1 MATLIESNPYFT
13 IELFRDDI
21 AMVMKSIGNKECLRL
36 FCNFLGINLEKC
48 QLPKTTFSW
57 SLALKEEKNHGK
69 KLALL
74 SAKSWV
80 LRNKLYATIHD
91 PYIYTLNEIE
101 NTDVFDDLDDEDQ
114 TAIDSL
120 FDDEI
125 PEKMVEVTILK
136 STTVNGKK
144 LVKDTILEVTEENAT
159 KLVDDGKAKISEAEE
174 PKKAK

>member
-1 MATLIESNPYFT
+1 MAEEETSKLHKDRNKILVQYAEQSFSDALDEINASLES
-13 IELFRDDI
+13 
-21 AMVMKSIGNKECLRL
+21 
-36 FCNFLGINLEKC
+36 
-48 QLPKTTFSW
+48 
-57 SLALKEEKNHGK
+57 EKNHSK

-101 NTDVFDDLDDEDQ
+101 NTDVFDDIDNEDQ
-114 TAIDSL
+114 TAIDNL
-120 FDDEI
+120 FDEEA

-159 KLVDDGKAKISEAEE
+159 KLVKDGKAKISEGEE
-174 PKKAK
+174 PEKG

>member
-1 MATLIESNPYFT
+1 MAEQETPNLHKDRNKILMRYAESSFSDALDEINVS
-13 IELFRDDI
+13 L
-21 AMVMKSIGNKECLRL
+21 KS
-36 FCNFLGINLEKC
+36 
-48 QLPKTTFSW
+48 
-57 SLALKEEKNHGK
+57 EKNHGK

-80 LRNKLYATIHD
+80 LRNKLYASLHD

-101 NTDVFDDLDDEDQ
+101 NTDVFDDMEDEDQ
-114 TAIDSL
+114 TAIDNL
-120 FDDEI
+120 FDNDA
-125 PEKMVEVTILK
+125 PVKMVEVTILK

-174 PKKAK
+174 PKKS

>member
-1 MATLIESNPYFT
+1 MADEETSKLHKDRNKVLMQYAEQSFT
-13 IELFRDDI
+13 EALDEINASL
-21 AMVMKSIGNKECLRL
+21 KS
-36 FCNFLGINLEKC
+36 
-48 QLPKTTFSW
+48 
-57 SLALKEEKNHGK
+57 EKNHSK

-80 LRNKLYATIHD
+80 LRNKLYVSLHD

-101 NTDVFDDLDDEDQ
+101 NTEVFDDIDDEDQ
-114 TAIDSL
+114 TAIDNL
-120 FDDEI
+120 FDDEAPEK

-144 LVKDTILEVTEENAT
+144 LVKDTILEVTEENAN

-174 PKKAK
+174 PKEG

>member
-1 MATLIESNPYFT
+1 MADEETSKLHKDRNKILMQYAEQSFT
-13 IELFRDDI
+13 EALDEINASL
-21 AMVMKSIGNKECLRL
+21 KS
-36 FCNFLGINLEKC
+36 
-48 QLPKTTFSW
+48 
-57 SLALKEEKNHGK
+57 EKNHSK

-80 LRNKLYATIHD
+80 LRNKLYVSLHD

-101 NTDVFDDLDDEDQ
+101 NTDVFDDIDDEDQ
-114 TAIDSL
+114 TAIDNL
-120 FDDEI
+120 FDDEAPEK

-144 LVKDTILEVTEENAT
+144 LVKDTILEVTEENAN

-174 PKKAK
+174 PKKG

>member
-1 MATLIESNPYFT
+1 MADEETSKLHKDRNKILMQYAEQSFSEALDEINT
-13 IELFRDDI
+13 SL
-21 AMVMKSIGNKECLRL
+21 KS
-36 FCNFLGINLEKC
+36 
-48 QLPKTTFSW
+48 
-57 SLALKEEKNHGK
+57 EKNHGK

-80 LRNKLYATIHD
+80 LRNKLYASLHD
-91 PYIYTLNEIE
+91 PYIYTLSEIE
-101 NTDVFDDLDDEDQ
+101 NTDVFDDMDDDDQ

-120 FDDEI
+120 FDEEA

-144 LVKDTILEVTEENAT
+144 LVKDTILEVTEENAA

-174 PKKAK
+174 PKES